1 MENMKKKYS
10 SPKLQA
16 YGNIE
21 QITRVGN
28 ITNFSGAGSWGDLG
42 NWNWDFHQGDR
53 NGKNDF
59 SG

>member
-1 MENMKKKYS
+1 MKKKYS

-28 ITNFSGAGSWGDLG
+28 ITSFSGAGSWGDFG
-42 NWNWDFHQGDR
+42 GWDSHDGDHYR
-53 NGKNDF
+53 KNDH
-59 SG
+59 S